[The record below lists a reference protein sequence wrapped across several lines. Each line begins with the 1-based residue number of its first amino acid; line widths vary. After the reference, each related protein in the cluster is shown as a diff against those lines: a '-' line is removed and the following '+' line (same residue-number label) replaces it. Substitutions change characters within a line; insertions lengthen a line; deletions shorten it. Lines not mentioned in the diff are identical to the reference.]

1 MPSTTLIEMDEPI
14 SGKRRVCEPIL
25 RALPGWFGIESSI
38 VQYVK
43 DIETMPTLIAR
54 AQDEAVGFLT
64 IKSHNEFSAE
74 IHVMAVRL
82 EMRRCGVGRRLI
94 RRAEARLQGEGVE
107 YLQVKT
113 LAPSMPDEG
122 YAQTRAFYAA
132 MGFRPLEEFAD
143 IWDKDNPCLLM
154 VKKL

>member
-1 MPSTTLIEMDEPI
+1 MVKTAAFEIEEAIPGE
-14 SGKRRVCEPIL
+14 SVVCECLL

-38 VQYVK
+38 VQYAK
-43 DIETMPTLIAR
+43 DIETMPTLIAKT
-54 AQDEAVGFLT
+54 DGEAVGFVT

-74 IHVMAVRL
+74 IHVMAVRR
-82 EMRRCGVGRRLI
+82 EMHRVGVGGRLI
-94 RRAEARLQGEGVE
+94 ERAEAKLRAEGIE

-113 LAPSMPDEG
+113 LAPSIPDEG
-122 YAQTRAFYAA
+122 YAKTRAFYAA